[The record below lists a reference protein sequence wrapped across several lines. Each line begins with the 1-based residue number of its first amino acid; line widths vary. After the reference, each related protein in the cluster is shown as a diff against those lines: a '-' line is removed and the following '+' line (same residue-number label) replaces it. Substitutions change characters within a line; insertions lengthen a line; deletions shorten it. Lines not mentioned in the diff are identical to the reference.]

1 MKQQISKL
9 ASAAILSLGA
19 LASAQATSLGNGD
32 FAFTGINGNTTLGG
46 WSFVTF
52 TDIAAG
58 TTIFFTDTN
67 VLQTTVAAGVFST
80 TAETFWS
87 WTAGA
92 DVAAGTSVALL
103 GTGTTGQYAAKSGAA
118 GGSANGTVTNHNAGV
133 SNISSGGDILYAFQA
148 ASYATNYQAADIT
161 FLGAASNRTT
171 PYATSDNPFAA
182 TGLSGIQVR
191 EYRITEPATA
201 TRYSQF
207 TAQVTTNDT
216 PFSNMDDLK
225 AALAVNA
232 NWTTVAASN
241 TIPVVSDVLAI
252 TAAVPEPE
260 SYALLLA
267 GLGLVGMVARRR
279 RPV

>member
-1 MKQQISKL
+1 MKHQIIKL
-9 ASAAILSLGA
+9 ASTVALSLGA
-19 LASAQATSLGNGD
+19 LASAQATSLSNGD

-58 TTIFFTDTN
+58 TRIFFTDTN
-67 VLQTTVAAGVFST
+67 VLQTTVAAGVFSA

-87 WTAGA
+87 WTASA

-103 GTGTTGQYAAKSGAA
+103 GTGVSGAYAAKSGAA
-118 GGSANGTVTNHNAGV
+118 GGSANGTVTNHNGAT
-133 SNISSGGDILYAFQA
+133 SNISSSGDILYAFQA

-171 PYATSDNPFAA
+171 PYASSDNPFAA

-191 EYRITEPATA
+191 EYRINNSTA

-207 TAQVTTNDT
+207 SAQISTNDT
-216 PFSNMDDLK
+216 PFSSMAELK
-225 AALAVNA
+225 TALADNA
-232 NWTTVAASN
+232 NWTTVSASN
-241 TIPVVSDVLAI
+241 TIPVVSDVLAV
-252 TAAVPEPE
+252 TAAVPEPQ

-267 GLGLVGMVARRR
+267 GLAAIGAVARRR
-279 RPV
+279 RPA

>member
-1 MKQQISKL
+1 MIQFSKL
-9 ASAAILSLGA
+9 ASAAALCLGA
-19 LASAQATSLGNGD
+19 FASAQATTLANGD

-67 VLQTTVAAGVFST
+67 VLQTTVAAGVFSS

-87 WTAGA
+87 WTASA
-92 DVAAGTSVALL
+92 DVAAGTSVALQ
-103 GTGTTGQYAAKSGAA
+103 GTGVSGAYTAKSGAA
-118 GGSANGTVTNHNAGV
+118 GGSANGTVTNLNGGA

-148 ASYATNYQAADIT
+148 ASFASNYQASDIT

-191 EYRITEPATA
+191 EYRINNSTA

-207 TAQVTTNDT
+207 SAQISTDDT
-216 PFSNMDDLK
+216 PFSSMADLK
-225 AALAVNA
+225 AALADNA
-232 NWTTVAASN
+232 NWNTVSASN

-252 TAAVPEPE
+252 TAAVPEPQ

-267 GLGLVGMVARRR
+267 GLAVVGAVARRR
-279 RPV
+279 RPA